1 MRNMLLLG
9 ASALVLSLTGVSAY
23 AYDQPATNQPNYST
37 NSSETSTGDVQR
49 PHRVLGAYVGYT
61 GTDDA
66 AAYPEHRDARSLS
79 N

>member
-37 NSSETSTGDVQR
+37 NSSDSTGDVQR

-61 GTDDA
+61 GTDA